1 MHRFLLVSILHG
13 PALCMAQSQ
22 PGIVDLMHA
31 RNFAMGGAYRAL
43 GTGGESLGGNPAGMA
58 AHKLYAFE
66 LTGAWDSE
74 TKFGFA
80 SASIVDS
87 QTSQV
92 AAGLSY
98 HFVSLGRG
106 DDQRTAQ
113 VTSLGLAAPFSDIVY
128 VGVAG
133 RHLLISGAANAITLD
148 AGLLVRLSDALKVAV
163 SGHNLIDIRHPEM
176 SRYYALGLVYS
187 AGAFTAAADLRA
199 DFSAVPS
206 TQVAYGAGLEYVLSG
221 AVPFRA
227 GYSHDNITGN
237 EFLSAGIGFQTSGNG
252 GIDFGYRHELGGTQG
267 RLFALTLKL

>member
-1 MHRFLLVSILHG
+1 MRKFFLLSTLLG
-13 PALCMAQSQ
+13 PALCAAQSP
-22 PGIVDLMHA
+22 PGIIDLMHA

-43 GTGGESLGGNPAGMA
+43 GGGGESVGGNPAAMVTQ
-58 AHKLYAFE
+58 KMYAFE

-87 QTSQV
+87 QTSQL

-106 DDQRTAQ
+106 EDQRTAQ
-113 VTSLGLAAPFSDIVY
+113 VTSLGLAAPLSETVY

-133 RHLLISGAANAITLD
+133 RHLLISGTANAITLD
-148 AGLLVRLSDALKVAV
+148 AGLLVRVSDALKVAV

-176 SRYYALGLVYS
+176 SRYYAVGLVYGV
-187 AGAFTAAADLRA
+187 GALTAAADLRV
-199 DFSAVPS
+199 DFAAVPS
-206 TQVAYGAGLEYVLSG
+206 TQVAYGAGLEYVVSG
-221 AVPFRA
+221 AFPLRA

-252 GIDFGYRHELGGTQG
+252 GIDFGYRHELGGTKG